1 MSDFATRGTAACQAP
16 LSPRV
21 LLRFIQKMMGKDRIG
36 QMRQDSECWLEGED
50 CDLKMEGRF
59 RKGGDMGLPMA
70 DSF

>member
-1 MSDFATRGTAACQAP
+1 
-16 LSPRV
+16 
-21 LLRFIQKMMGKDRIG
+21 MMGKDRIG

-59 RKGGDMGLPMA
+59 RKGGDMGIPMA